1 MFVIECIL
9 FKHTS
14 YLQSLGQCYS
24 HLTFLPPGWI
34 MIEAGPRLG
43 YLPPGWIVIRA
54 GPRLGYLPP
63 GWIVIGAGPRL
74 GLGLGHRQTQPI
86 DALVLAL
93 AEVRFRS

>member
-1 MFVIECIL
+1 
-9 FKHTS
+9 
-14 YLQSLGQCYS
+14 
-24 HLTFLPPGWI
+24 
-34 MIEAGPRLG
+34 MIEAGPCLR
-43 YLPPGWIVIRA
+43 
-54 GPRLGYLPP
+54 YLPP